1 MDPHV
6 GREIQADYV
15 DLEKL
20 LSSNGVEPIMTL
32 RIMIFLWKMVCVCV
46 CVPSITIWR
55 TMGRMSRRFY
65 LILVETHG

>member
-1 MDPHV
+1 M

-46 CVPSITIWR
+46 CVCSKHYHLEDD
-55 TMGRMSRRFY
+55 GKN
-65 LILVETHG
+65 E